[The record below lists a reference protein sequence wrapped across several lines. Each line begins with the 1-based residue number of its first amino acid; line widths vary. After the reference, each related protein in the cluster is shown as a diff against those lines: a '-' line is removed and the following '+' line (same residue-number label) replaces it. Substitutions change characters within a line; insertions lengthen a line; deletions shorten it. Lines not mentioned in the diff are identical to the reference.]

1 MLRPATHRSPGM
13 WQRQEGVRI
22 RAAFALLF
30 LLALPPTAHA
40 DEDCEREYAQAQQA
54 FLDRAAPASALL
66 ARAIAHGC
74 RQPELFLYLGVL
86 RREVQDLAG
95 SAALL
100 QQGLALQ
107 PDHLNLSLEL
117 AVSLAFAG
125 RFAAALQRYEQVLVH
140 TPQLAAAQLGKAR
153 VLLWMGRAA
162 ESRALYRA
170 LLAQAPTDREI
181 RRGLAAAYTAQLRLA
196 AAKDLYRRLLH
207 EDGSDAEARAGL
219 AQLQQITRW
228 EFVALLGA
236 TETVGSGL
244 SPTGGLRASY
254 VLTPAV
260 TLLASY
266 QLDAP
271 LLYGDLTQQPG
282 LRQRAE
288 AGLLLHLTPRIDFSL
303 GYQLAAWPNTLRH
316 ALPLGG
322 SLKLGRSWI
331 ALAGLRPGL
340 DQHGVLSQ
348 LSFLGLQATLR
359 PELWAM
365 LQLFRY
371 DDTGGQYAT
380 ALVGTLHLP
389 LLHHFTL
396 RLGGVLGAYSQG
408 DLYAGFAELWWR
420 CSQRLSLGA
429 TYQGSAGFLEQHSA
443 ALGLRVG
450 V

>member
-1 MLRPATHRSPGM
+1 MLRPATHRSRGM
-13 WQRQEGVRI
+13 WRPQALAWM
-22 RAAFALLF
+22 RAACVLCIF
-30 LLALPPTAHA
+30 LALPLTVYGSEEC
-40 DEDCEREYAQAQQA
+40 DREYAQAQQD
-54 FLDRAAPASALL
+54 FFDRAAPASARL
-66 ARAIAHGC
+66 ARALAHGC
-74 RQPELFLYLGVL
+74 AQPELFLYLGVL
-86 RREVQDLAG
+86 RREAQDLAG
-95 SAALL
+95 SAALFL
-100 QQGLALQ
+100 QGLALQ

-125 RFAAALQRYEQVLVH
+125 RFDAALQRYEQVLAR
-140 TPQLAAAQLGKAR
+140 TPQPMAARLGKAR

-162 ESRALYRA
+162 ESRRLYQA

-181 RRGLAAAYTAQLRLA
+181 RRGLAAADTALLRLA
-196 AAKDLYRRLLH
+196 EARDLYLRLLS
-207 EDGSDAEARAGL
+207 EDESDAEARAGL
-219 AQLQQITRW
+219 AQLRQITRL
-228 EFVALLGA
+228 ELVALLGA

-244 SPTGGLRASY
+244 SPMGGLRGSY
-254 VLTPAV
+254 VLTPTV

-271 LLYGDLTQQPG
+271 LIYGDPTQQPG

-288 AGLLLHLTPRIDFSL
+288 AGVLLHLTPRIDFSL

-322 SLKLGRSWI
+322 SLKLGRSWV

-340 DQHGVLSQ
+340 DQHGVLSH
-348 LSFLGLQATLR
+348 LSFLGAQVTLR

-389 LLHHFTL
+389 LHHRVTL
-396 RLGGVLGAYSQG
+396 RLGGVLGVYSQG
-408 DLYAGFAELWWR
+408 DLYAGFTELWWR

-443 ALGLRVG
+443 ALGLRIG